1 MSTQLHD
8 EAAQLFEVVDK
19 LAEVSDEAKAL
30 RKEKKGLEDALLQ
43 NMLREEINEIDIGGR
58 RITLSTNLK
67 LEK

>member
-19 LAEVSDEAKAL
+19 LAEVSDEAKVL

-43 NMLREEINEIDIGGR
+43 V
-58 RITLSTNLK
+58 
-67 LEK
+67 

>member
-19 LAEVSDEAKAL
+19 LAEVSDEAKVL

-43 NMLREEINEIDIGGR
+43 NMLREEINEIEIGGR